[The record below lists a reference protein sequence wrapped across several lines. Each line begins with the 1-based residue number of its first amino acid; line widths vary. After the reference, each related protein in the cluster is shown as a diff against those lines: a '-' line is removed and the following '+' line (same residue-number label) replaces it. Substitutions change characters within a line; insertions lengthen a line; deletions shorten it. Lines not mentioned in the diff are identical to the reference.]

1 MTMANGFW
9 ESLPMPVDIAA
20 GSNPRQATSAVIM
33 IGRRRRSDASCVA
46 LAMSRPS
53 RRSLLMNE

>member
-20 GSNPRQATSAVIM
+20 GSRPRHATSAVIM
-33 IGRRRRSDASCVA
+33 MGRKRSSDASYVA
-46 LAMSRPS
+46 DRMSRAL
-53 RRSLLMNE
+53 RAAAC